1 MQSFR
6 LRPLVIFTISV
17 LLVYMTPLNILAT
30 EGDGDDTTY
39 SIEIA
44 STGYGIAIFCNDRLA
59 GMTPC
64 KINIR
69 EDETYELKGLDKY
82 GNTIFRTKIDGRT
95 APSKILIQMSRN
107 ESISAKFAKS
117 AFGFIVGC
125 SLGIAVLFIFHPPKW

>member
-6 LRPLVIFTISV
+6 LRPLVIFTIPV
-17 LLVYMTPLNILAT
+17 LLIYITPFNIRAQ
-30 EGDGDDTTY
+30 EGDGDNTTY

-44 STGYGIAIFCNDRLA
+44 STGYGIALFVNDRLA

-64 KINIR
+64 KIDVR
-69 EDETYELKGLDKY
+69 EDERYELKGLDKY
-82 GNTIFRTKIDGRT
+82 GNTIFHRKIDGRT
-95 APSKILIQMSRN
+95 APSKILIQMSKN